1 MCEFDQSFYNFM
13 EIQISFETT
22 SYTGVWKPFQVEEK
36 PVMIPVGWAATF
48 PPRSFCYKQ
57 WGGTSELA
65 SPHRI
70 GAWQKFLSHF
80 T

>member
-13 EIQISFETT
+13 EIRISFETT

-36 PVMIPVGWAATF
+36 PVMIPVGWAVAF
-48 PPRSFCYKQ
+48 PPKMLLLQ
-57 WGGTSELA
+57 AMGGTSELA
-65 SPHRI
+65 FPLRI

>member
-13 EIQISFETT
+13 EIRISFKPLLYWHMKTLPGRREASNDSGWMS
-22 SYTGVWKPFQVEEK
+22 SYHLPKMLLLQA
-36 PVMIPVGWAATF
+36 M
-48 PPRSFCYKQ
+48 
-57 WGGTSELA
+57 GGTSELA

-70 GAWQKFLSHF
+70 VAWQKFLSHF